1 VRKAPCLG
9 DPMRRIRISSVP
21 REPRV
26 CSSRVFSL
34 FSSGL
39 DFCFCRF
46 RAGNGGVQLTGEES
60 EEVKGAGG
68 AGNRAVRSR
77 LDGMMRG
84 HRFQGLGGLGGA
96 SLSELSKLCND
107 FVKKKKKKN

>member
-26 CSSRVFSL
+26 CSSRVFPL

-77 LDGMMRG
+77 LDRSDERSPLRG
-84 HRFQGLGGLGGA
+84 FGRA
-96 SLSELSKLCND
+96 WRRVIE
-107 FVKKKKKKN
+107 

>member
-60 EEVKGAGG
+60 EEVKGAG
-68 AGNRAVRSR
+68 NRAVRSR
-77 LDGMMRG
+77 LDTSDERSPLPGFGRAW
-84 HRFQGLGGLGGA
+84 RRVI
-96 SLSELSKLCND
+96 E
-107 FVKKKKKKN
+107 